1 MNVAKT
7 NQKGFSIIEVV
18 LVLAIA
24 GLIFLMVFIALP
36 ALQKS
41 QRDQARRS
49 DVGIV
54 GSAVSSYASNNRGK
68 LPTTAAQLR
77 QYVDNLSQY
86 DKTSDLTLTNGTGGN
101 PTQNTIVVNTGAK
114 CGTPN
119 PTTGAATVAAG
130 TSRQATVR
138 VMLEGSGVAFCQ
150 DV

>member
-36 ALQKS
+36 ALQRS

-49 DVGIV
+49 DVGVV
-54 GSAVSSYASNNRGK
+54 GSAVSSYASNNRGT
-68 LPTTAAQLR
+68 LPTTPQLR

-86 DKTSDLTLTNGTGGN
+86 DKNTELSVVASTTA
-101 PTQNTIVVNTGAK
+101 PTANTIVVHTGVKCAAGGTVTQTGA
-114 CGTPN
+114 
-119 PTTGAATVAAG
+119 
-130 TSRQATVR
+130 SRRQAVVR
-138 VMLEGSGVAFCQ
+138 VVLEAGGTNAIFCQ